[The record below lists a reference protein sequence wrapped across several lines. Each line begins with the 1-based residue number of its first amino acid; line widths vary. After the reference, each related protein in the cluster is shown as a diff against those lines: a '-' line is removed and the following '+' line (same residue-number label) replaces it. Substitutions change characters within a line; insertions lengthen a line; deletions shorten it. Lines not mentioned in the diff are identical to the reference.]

1 MRYSLIFFIL
11 ISFIF
16 TSGCI
21 GEDRKYE
28 NELTISAAISL
39 SDAFREIG
47 DAFQNEH
54 PDTMFY
60 FNFGASGTLMRQI
73 EQGADVDVFASA
85 SQKEVDTIEAKGLI
99 ISSTRTNFARNRLVI
114 IAPSQLEPG
123 KLQSPDVER
132 IAIGNPKTVP
142 AGYYAKTFLVNSGLY
157 DTIEPKLVFT
167 ENVRQ
172 VMNYVELG
180 AVDAGFVYLSDACDT
195 GFTVSG
201 LNNTFYPKIVYPI
214 AVIQDS
220 DNTDT
225 AKEFIEYVLSDKG
238 QTILHK
244 HGFV

>member
-1 MRYSLIFFIL
+1 MRYSLIVLIL

-21 GEDRKYE
+21 GGDREYE

-47 DAFQNEH
+47 DGFQEEH
-54 PDTMFY
+54 PEVKLY
-60 FNFGASGTLMRQI
+60 FNFGASGTLMRQV
-73 EQGADVDVFASA
+73 EQGAEVDVFASA
-85 SQKEVDTIEAKGLI
+85 SQREMDFLEEKDLI
-99 ISSTRTNFARNRLVI
+99 LKSTRTNFANNRLVI
-114 IAPSQLEPG
+114 IAPSQFNVE
-123 KLQSPDVER
+123 KLASPDISR

-142 AGYYAKTFLVNSGLY
+142 AGNYAKTFLLNSGLF
-157 DTIEPKLVFT
+157 DRIQEKLIYA

-172 VMNYVELG
+172 VVDYVELG
-180 AVDAGFVYLSDACDT
+180 EVDAGFVYLSDTLKTD
-195 GFTVSG
+195 FPVSG
-201 LNNTFYPKIVYPI
+201 LNDKLYPEIVYPV

-220 DNTDT
+220 DNIDT
-225 AKEFIEYVLSDKG
+225 AKEFIEYIMSEEG